1 MRDGFLD
8 DPSKPIPTPAL
19 PLKGREEREKR
30 RLNMNQTLLVEL
42 HTEELPPKAL
52 ARLGEAFASGIFN
65 ALKSRDFVEADS
77 VATAFAT
84 PRRLAVSISKVRAT
98 SPDKS
103 IREKVLPVAVALDK
117 EGNPTAPLT
126 KKLAAL
132 GFPDLKVSDLE
143 RASDGKADSFYHT
156 YTAPGSALH
165 NGLQAAL
172 EETLPKLPIPKVMS
186 YQRPDGSTVQ
196 FVRPAHKLV
205 ALHGSEVVP
214 IAILGLSAG
223 RTTLGHRFLS
233 QGELAISNANAYA
246 ETLEVQGKVIASVTA
261 RKEKIRAALI
271 DKAGRDKVLM
281 PESLLDEV
289 TALVEWPVVYEC
301 RFEESF
307 LSVPQECLILT
318 MQTNQKYFALTDEGN
333 RLRSRFLI
341 VSNLE
346 TADPQHII
354 GGNER
359 VVRPRLSDAKF
370 FFEQDKKKK
379 LADRIPGLANVVYHN
394 KLGTQ
399 GQRTER
405 VKTLAGR
412 IANALNVD
420 VTLAERGALL
430 AKADLLTDMVG
441 EFPELQG
448 IMGTYYA
455 RHDGEPEE
463 VALAASEHYQPR
475 FAGDA
480 LPSTQT
486 GTVVALADKLETLV
500 GIWGIGLQPTGEK
513 DPFALRRHAL
523 GVLRM
528 LVEKRLSLSMRALLQ
543 DAAQLFAGNAN
554 FKDSTD
560 DIIAFM
566 FDRLRGLLRER
577 GYTPNEIEAVVAQNP
592 DNLDNIIERLD
603 AVHAFATLAE
613 AESLAAANKRIAN
626 ILKKSEGAT
635 GTVQKGLLR
644 EIAEEG
650 LYDAMLLLKP
660 KVDAAFAQGDF
671 TGTLKA
677 LAHLRDNVDAFF
689 NDVMVMAEDLQ
700 LRNNR
705 IALLSDLHGMMN
717 QVADISKLA
726 A

>member
-1 MRDGFLD
+1 
-8 DPSKPIPTPAL
+8 
-19 PLKGREEREKR
+19 
-30 RLNMNQTLLVEL
+30 MNQTLLVEL
-42 HTEELPPKAL
+42 LTEELPPKAL
-52 ARLGEAFASGIFN
+52 AKLGDAFAAGIFN
-65 ALKSRDFVEADS
+65 GLKSRDFVDADA

-84 PRRLAVSISKVRAT
+84 PRRLAVSITHVRAT

-103 IREKVLPVAVALDK
+103 IREKVLPVTVALDK
-117 EGNPTAPLT
+117 EGNPTPPLA

-132 GFPDLKVSDLE
+132 GFPDLKLSDLE
-143 RASDGKADSFYHT
+143 RASDGKAESFFYT
-156 YTAPGSALH
+156 YTAPGSTLH
-165 NGLQAAL
+165 TGLQAAL

-196 FVRPAHKLV
+196 FVRPAHKLI

-214 IAILGLSAG
+214 IAVLGLSAG
-223 RTTLGHRFLS
+223 RSTLGHRFLAP
-233 QGELAISNANAYA
+233 GELAIANAESYA
-246 ETLEVQGKVIASVTA
+246 ATLEVQGKVIPGASA
-261 RKEKIRAALI
+261 RKERIRASLLS
-271 DKAGRDKVLM
+271 KAGHDKVLM
-281 PESLLDEV
+281 PEALLDEV
-289 TALVEWPVVYEC
+289 SALVEWPVVYEC
-301 RFEESF
+301 KFEETF

-318 MQTNQKYFALTDEGN
+318 MQTNQKYFALTDSNG

-379 LADRIPGLANVVYHN
+379 LADRLPGLANVVYHN

-399 GQRTER
+399 AQRTER
-405 VKTLAGR
+405 VKVLASK
-412 IANALNVD
+412 IAKSLNAD
-420 VTLAERGALL
+420 VALAERGALL
-430 AKADLLTDMVG
+430 AKTDLLTDMVG

-455 RHDGEPEE
+455 RHDGEHDE
-463 VALAASEHYQPR
+463 VAIAASEHYQPR

-480 LPSTQT
+480 LPATQT

-500 GIWGIGLQPTGEK
+500 GIWGIGLQPTGDK

-528 LVEKRLSLSMRALLQ
+528 MVEKRLPLSLKSLMQ

-554 FKDSTD
+554 FKDSSADVTE
-560 DIIAFM
+560 FM
-566 FDRLRGLLRER
+566 LDRLRGLLRER
-577 GYTPNEIEAVVAQNP
+577 GYAQNEIEAVVAQNP
-592 DNLDNIIERLD
+592 DRLDNIIERLD
-603 AVHAFATLAE
+603 AVKAFAALQE
-613 AESLAAANKRIAN
+613 AESLAAANKRITN
-626 ILKKSEGAT
+626 ILKKTDVAT
-635 GTVQKGLLR
+635 CVVNKGLLK
-644 EIAEEG
+644 EAAEEG
-650 LYDAMLLLKP
+650 LYSAMARLKP
-660 KVDAAFAQGDF
+660 EIDHAFAKGDF

-677 LAHLRDNVDAFF
+677 LAHLRNDVDAFF
-689 NDVMVMAEDLQ
+689 DGVMVMAEDEQ

-705 IALLSDLHGMMN
+705 LALLSELHGMMN